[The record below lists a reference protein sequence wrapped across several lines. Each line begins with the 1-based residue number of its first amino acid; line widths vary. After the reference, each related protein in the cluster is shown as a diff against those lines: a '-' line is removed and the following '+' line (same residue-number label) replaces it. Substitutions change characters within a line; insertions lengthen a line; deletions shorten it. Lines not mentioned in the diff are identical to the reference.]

1 MGLQLI
7 EVGSEAYIGIIRKA
21 VETTFE
27 FAKSIYQG
35 EIDAN
40 RTVSRD
46 EAMMAHMLNCKKSK
60 LHNLI
65 KSGVLEVTDTKPLHI
80 YVRSIIAYKKSKL
93 KK

>member
-1 MGLQLI
+1 MSLQLI
-7 EVGSEAYIGIIRKA
+7 EVGSEAYIDILRTAAKA
-21 VETTFE
+21 GYD
-27 FAKSIYQG
+27 FARDIFKD
-35 EIDAN
+35 EVDAN
-40 RTVSRD
+40 RTVNRD